1 MNNIPVHFTVMIN
14 IGLALIP
21 FVFAFV
27 LFKWSNSS
35 KSRNILWWLGAMV
48 FVLFLPNSA
57 YTLTDIIHYIAAI
70 QSPDISLLQL
80 IFLYTPFYILYMLFC
95 FECYV
100 LSVQWSFQY
109 IKAQQ
114 WQTLSKLYLPVILFL
129 TAIGVY
135 LGRFQRLES
144 YDIVR
149 NPLIVFKDLYIDL
162 THWHSLA
169 IIITLF
175 LGFAASYRLFT
186 YLNHIVVLK
195 VNSNKSLAS

>member
-1 MNNIPVHFTVMIN
+1 MNNVPIHFTVMIN

-21 FVFAFV
+21 FVLAFV
-27 LFKWSNSS
+27 LFRWS
-35 KSRNILWWLGAMV
+35 KKRNMLWWLGTMV

-70 QSPDISLLQL
+70 QSPDISILQL

-109 IKAQQ
+109 IKEQH
-114 WQTLSKLYLPVILFL
+114 WQMLSKLYLPVILFL

-144 YDIVR
+144 YDIIR
-149 NPLIVFKDLYIDL
+149 NPLIVFKDLYVDL
-162 THWHSLA
+162 THWHSLV
-169 IIITLF
+169 IIIALF
-175 LGFAASYRLFT
+175 LGFATSYRLFT
-186 YLNHIVVLK
+186 YLNHIVLLK
-195 VNSNKSLAS
+195 VNSNKSMAS

>member
-1 MNNIPVHFTVMIN
+1 MDNVPVHFTVMIN

-21 FVFAFV
+21 LILAFV
-27 LFKWSNSS
+27 LFKWS
-35 KSRNILWWLGAMV
+35 KGRNILWWLGCAV

-70 QSPDISLLQL
+70 KSPDISLMQL
-80 IFLYTPFYILYMLFC
+80 LLIYTPFYIVYMLFC

-100 LSVQWSFQY
+100 LSVQWSLQY
-109 IKAQQ
+109 IGRQQ
-114 WQTLSKLYLPVILFL
+114 WQWLSKVYLPVILFL

-149 NPLIVFKDLYIDL
+149 NPFIVFKDVYVDL
-162 THWHSLA
+162 IHWHSLL
-169 IIITLF
+169 IIIALF
-175 LGFAASYRLFT
+175 FGFAVSYRLFT

-195 VNSNKSLAS
+195 IGLKKSLA